1 MEMFVR
7 SMRSLPLQLLGAIV
21 WTIANLSFLLSLFAG
36 LPLTT
41 WAQDAGSQ
49 ALQQAIAKAVEH
61 SCPSVLRVEVFAGS
75 TGLEGDETGATSALT
90 TATVLSS
97 DGWLVA
103 SRFSAPAAAGAISVI
118 TADGTRLAVQKRV
131 EDVHR
136 ELIYLKID
144 SPQPLTPVTPGDVG
158 AARVGQTVIALG
170 KTFASDRCSVSAGI
184 LSAKG
189 RVYEK
194 AIQCDAKISPT
205 NYGGPLID
213 LAGRVLGVLTP
224 IRPGIATEGE
234 TAQWYDS
241 GIGFAIPIDQIL
253 AKLPVAQAGN
263 TILPGKLGIRPKSD
277 DPFTGPVVVAGLAPG
292 SPAIAAGLKAGD
304 EILEINQKPISR
316 WNQMQHAMGSLDAG
330 DTVAIAVR
338 RDGERVELKAELAA
352 KIPPYREPF
361 LGLILHPVDQDPR
374 GMKIDA
380 VVPGSP
386 ADQAGLKVGGTIT
399 QVSGT
404 PVDSWE
410 RWRES
415 ILFRELGEPIAMEW
429 VLDGMAMP
437 SASIQTIRLLE
448 ARKLKYPDLQATPK
462 DPNATGAVETITL
475 GDLPNKAFYYQ
486 PNTFSA
492 DGTQGLVL
500 VIPEPGEPDRKS
512 WVDRW
517 ERFSRQQGW
526 IVALVG
532 SSDAKRWTPDD
543 LEAVDRTL
551 TQLLQKHPI
560 DRRRTVI
567 GGVGSGGSLAS
578 LIAVQQRQRVSGYWG
593 LQSRLPPMMAEVV
606 SEPLALHRFYLVG
619 DRPEFPKLVEFWE
632 AAGLDATHV
641 ATEVPK
647 ENLADAPVW
656 EDLQQWLQWMGCD

>member
-1 MEMFVR
+1 MENLVR
-7 SMRSLPLQLLGAIV
+7 SMPSLPLRGVGSTAAKMSLLL
-21 WTIANLSFLLSLFAG
+21 WFFAG
-36 LPLTT
+36 LPMAIY
-41 WAQDAGSQ
+41 AQDAGSQ
-49 ALQQAIAKAVEH
+49 ALQQAVARSVEKA
-61 SCPSVLRVEVFAGS
+61 CPSVLRVEVFAGS

-90 TATVLSS
+90 TATVLTS

-103 SRFSAPAAAGAISVI
+103 SRFSTPAAAGAISVI
-118 TADGTRLAVQKRV
+118 IADGTRLAVQKRV

-136 ELIYLKID
+136 ELIYLKIEP
-144 SPQPLTPVTPGDVG
+144 PQPLTPVTPGDVN

-213 LAGRVLGVLTP
+213 LAGAVLGVLTP

-253 AKLPVAQAGN
+253 AKLPVAQAGT
-263 TILPGKLGIRPKSD
+263 TILPGKLGMRPKSD
-277 DPFTGPVVVAGLAPG
+277 DPFTGPVVVAGVAPG

-304 EILEINQKPISR
+304 EIVEINQRPIAR

-330 DTVAIAVR
+330 DMVAIAVR

-361 LGLILHPVDQDPR
+361 LGLILHPVDQDPK

-399 QVSGT
+399 QVGGA

-410 RWRES
+410 RWREL
-415 ILFRELGEPIAMEW
+415 ILFRELGDPIAMEW

-437 SASIQTIRLLE
+437 AASIRGIQLKASRE
-448 ARKLKYPDLQATPK
+448 LKYPDLQAKPK
-462 DPNATGAVETITL
+462 DPNATAAVETITL

-500 VIPEPGEPDRKS
+500 VIPEPGEPDRKV

-517 ERFSRQQGW
+517 ERFSRQRGW
-526 IVALVG
+526 IVAVVG
-532 SSDAKRWTPDD
+532 SSDTKRWTPDD

-578 LIAVQQRQRVSGYWG
+578 LIAVQQRQRVGGYWG
-593 LQSRLPPMMAEVV
+593 LQSRLPPMMAELA
-606 SEPLALHRFYLVG
+606 SEPVTLHRFYLIG
-619 DRPEFPKLVEFWE
+619 DRPEFPKLVELWQS
-632 AAGLDATHV
+632 AGLDATHV
-641 ATEVPK
+641 VTEVPK
-647 ENLADAPVW
+647 ENLSNAPVW

>member
-1 MEMFVR
+1 M
-7 SMRSLPLQLLGAIV
+7 
-21 WTIANLSFLLSLFAG
+21 AG
-36 LPLTT
+36 LPLASL
-41 WAQDAGSQ
+41 AQDAGSL
-49 ALQQAIAKAVEH
+49 ALQQAVVKAVEQT
-61 SCPSVLRVEVFAGS
+61 CPSVLRVEVFAGS

-90 TATVLSS
+90 TATVLSP

-144 SPQPLTPVTPGDVG
+144 PPQPLTPVTPGDVG

-170 KTFASDRCSVSAGI
+170 KTFSSDRCSVSAGI

-194 AIQCDAKISPT
+194 AIQCDAKVSPT

-253 AKLPVAQAGN
+253 AKLPVAQTGT

-277 DPFTGPVVVAGLAPG
+277 DPFTGPVVVAGVAPG

-304 EILEINQKPISR
+304 EIVEVNQKPIAR

-330 DTVAIAVR
+330 DIVAIAVR
-338 RDGERVELKAELAA
+338 RDGERVELKATLAA

-361 LGLILHPVDQDPR
+361 LGLFLHPVDQDPK

-380 VVPGSP
+380 LVPGSP
-386 ADQAGLKVGGTIT
+386 ADQAGLQVGGTIT
-399 QVSGT
+399 VVNGA

-410 RWRES
+410 RWREI
-415 ILFRELGEPIAMEW
+415 ILFSEVEEPVSLGW
-429 VLDGMAMP
+429 VLDGKAMP
-437 SASIQTIRLLE
+437 VASIQAIRLMDG
-448 ARKLKYPDLQATPK
+448 RKLKYPDLTATPK

-500 VIPEPGEPDRKS
+500 VIPEPGEPDRKA
-512 WVDRW
+512 WIDRW
-517 ERFSRQQGW
+517 ERFSRQRGW
-526 IVALVG
+526 IVAVLG

-567 GGVGSGGSLAS
+567 GGVGSGGALAS
-578 LIAVQQRQRVSGYWG
+578 LIAVQQRQRIGGYWG
-593 LQSRLPPMMAEVV
+593 LQSRLPPMMAEIA
-606 SEPLALHRFYLVG
+606 SEPMSLHRFYLVG
-619 DRPEFPKLVEFWE
+619 DRPEFPKLVELWG

-641 ATEVPK
+641 LTEVPK
-647 ENLADAPVW
+647 ENLSDAPVW

>member
-1 MEMFVR
+1 
-7 SMRSLPLQLLGAIV
+7 
-21 WTIANLSFLLSLFAG
+21 
-36 LPLTT
+36 
-41 WAQDAGSQ
+41 
-49 ALQQAIAKAVEH
+49 
-61 SCPSVLRVEVFAGS
+61 
-75 TGLEGDETGATSALT
+75 
-90 TATVLSS
+90 
-97 DGWLVA
+97 
-103 SRFSAPAAAGAISVI
+103 
-118 TADGTRLAVQKRV
+118 
-131 EDVHR
+131 
-136 ELIYLKID
+136 
-144 SPQPLTPVTPGDVG
+144 
-158 AARVGQTVIALG
+158 
-170 KTFASDRCSVSAGI
+170 
-184 LSAKG
+184 
-189 RVYEK
+189 
-194 AIQCDAKISPT
+194 
-205 NYGGPLID
+205 
-213 LAGRVLGVLTP
+213 
-224 IRPGIATEGE
+224 
-234 TAQWYDS
+234 
-241 GIGFAIPIDQIL
+241 
-253 AKLPVAQAGN
+253 
-263 TILPGKLGIRPKSD
+263 
-277 DPFTGPVVVAGLAPG
+277 VVVAGLAPG

-361 LGLILHPVDQDPR
+361 LGLILHPVDQDPK

-410 RWRES
+410 RWREL

-462 DPNATGAVETITL
+462 DPNVTGAVETITL